1 MKQLFLAL
9 LLLFPVSAFAQHG
22 HAPAP
27 APAPAALSNGLGD
40 IDHPVST
47 TNAEAQKFFNQ
58 GLAYLY
64 AFNHEEAVKSF
75 KQATQLD
82 PQLAMGY
89 WGMSLA
95 LGSNY
100 NVQADGPSL
109 LTAYS
114 NLQKALELAPK
125 ASEPERDYI
134 NALAKRYSSDVQADQ
149 KKLALDYRN
158 AMGELVKRYPDD
170 LDAAT
175 LYAESIMNLTPW
187 KLWSLDGKPG
197 ADTVEL
203 VAVLEGVL
211 RRNPNHTGANHYY
224 IHAVE
229 ASNNPDRALPS
240 AARLGKIAPK
250 AGHLVH
256 MPSHI
261 YIRTGDYGEAAQSN
275 VDAIGVDR
283 EYIQKTGAQGL
294 YTLMYYNHNIHF
306 LASASAFKGRY
317 ADSIKSARELEANV
331 SPHLKAMPMLE
342 MFRPYPIVAM
352 NRFNRWD
359 DILKEPKPDESL
371 KITTAIWHFA
381 RGNAYVGTNQPA
393 NAEAEL
399 KALQAVIKTVPADAP
414 LGNNVAVNVLKIAD
428 FALAG
433 KIAFARGDKQ
443 AAFDL
448 FNKAAAA
455 EDATSYN
462 EPADWDMPV
471 REVSGGLLL
480 ASGEYAAAENAF
492 RAELK
497 RHARNGRA
505 LFGLSESLKQQGKQ
519 ASAQMVW
526 REYEEAWK
534 AAEAKLTVA
543 DLTGMPAKTVSGT
556 TAGNATRSND
566 APQAQSSS
574 TATAPVQFGSVLLK
588 TGVRLRYA
596 YQGDE
601 NGTPVIL
608 LHGYTDSW
616 FSFSQVLPLM
626 DQRYRVYTLDQRGH
640 GDSDRPVG
648 GYAMEQFAADVIAFM
663 DAMKIQQATIVG
675 HSMGSFVAQHVAA
688 ENPDRVKR
696 LVLVATATTVHTNE
710 LVRQVQR
717 EVNALTD
724 PVPEKFVHDFQV
736 STAFQPL
743 SSEFFQTAL
752 KESRKLPAHVW
763 REVMAEMM
771 SPDTAVQL
779 KKIKTPTL
787 ILWGDKDFFP
797 RSEQDSLVSA
807 LPNAVLKV
815 YKDTGH
821 ALHWERPE
829 TFVTDL
835 KTFINSDL
843 QAFAK

>member
-1 MKQLFLAL
+1 
-9 LLLFPVSAFAQHG
+9 
-22 HAPAP
+22 
-27 APAPAALSNGLGD
+27 
-40 IDHPVST
+40 
-47 TNAEAQKFFNQ
+47 
-58 GLAYLY
+58 
-64 AFNHEEAVKSF
+64 
-75 KQATQLD
+75 
-82 PQLAMGY
+82 
-89 WGMSLA
+89 
-95 LGSNY
+95 
-100 NVQADGPSL
+100 
-109 LTAYS
+109 
-114 NLQKALELAPK
+114 
-125 ASEPERDYI
+125 
-134 NALAKRYSSDVQADQ
+134 
-149 KKLALDYRN
+149 
-158 AMGELVKRYPDD
+158 
-170 LDAAT
+170 
-175 LYAESIMNLTPW
+175 
-187 KLWSLDGKPG
+187 
-197 ADTVEL
+197 
-203 VAVLEGVL
+203 
-211 RRNPNHTGANHYY
+211 
-224 IHAVE
+224 
-229 ASNNPDRALPS
+229 LPS

-275 VDAIGVDR
+275 VDAIVADR

-294 YTLMYYNHNIHF
+294 YTMMYYNHNIHF

-342 MFRPYPIVAM
+342 MFRPYSIVAM
-352 NRFNRWD
+352 TRFNRWD
-359 DILKEPKPDESL
+359 DVLKEPKPDESL
-371 KITTAIWHFA
+371 KITTGFWHFA
-381 RGNAYVGTNQPA
+381 RGSAYVGTGQPA
-393 NAEAEL
+393 NADAEL

-414 LGNNVAVNVLKIAD
+414 MGNNVAVNVMKVAEL
-428 FALAG
+428 ALAG

-448 FNKAAAA
+448 LNKAAAA

-462 EPADWDMPV
+462 EPADWDLPV
-471 REVSGGLLL
+471 REVFGGLLL
-480 ASGEYAAAENAF
+480 TTGDYAAAEKAF
-492 RAELK
+492 RDELK
-497 RHARNGRA
+497 RHPRNGRA

-519 ASAQMVW
+519 SSAQMVW

-543 DLTGMPAKTVSGT
+543 DLTGIPAKTVS
-556 TAGNATRSND
+556 S
-566 APQAQSSS
+566 
-574 TATAPVQFGSVLLK
+574 ATARNTAAPAKFDSVLLK

-601 NGTPVIL
+601 NGVPVIL

-616 FSFSQVLPLM
+616 FSFSQILPLM

-640 GDSDRPVG
+640 GESDRPVG

-663 DAMKIQQATIVG
+663 DAKNIRQATIVG
-675 HSMGSFVAQHVAA
+675 HSMGSFVAQHVAVVA
-688 ENPDRVKR
+688 PERVKR
-696 LVLVATATTVHTNE
+696 LVLVATATAVHTNE
-710 LVRQVQR
+710 LVRQLQR
-717 EVNALTD
+717 EVNALSD
-724 PVPEKFVHDFQV
+724 PIPQKFVYDFQV

-743 SSEFFQTAL
+743 SNEFFHAVL
-752 KESRKLPAHVW
+752 KESMKLPAHVW

-771 SPDTAVQL
+771 SPETAVEL

-787 ILWGDKDFFP
+787 ILWGDRDFFP

-829 TFVTDL
+829 SFATDL

>member
-1 MKQLFLAL
+1 MKHLLLSL
-9 LLLFPVSAFAQHG
+9 LLLFPASAFAQHG
-22 HAPAP
+22 HAPAKEP
-27 APAPAALSNGLGD
+27 VPVALSSGLGD
-40 IDHPVST
+40 INHPVST
-47 TNAEAQKFFNQ
+47 TNADAQKFFNQ
-58 GLAYLY
+58 GLAYVY
-64 AFNHEEAVKSF
+64 AFNHAEAVRSF

-89 WGMSLA
+89 WGMALA

-100 NVQADGPSL
+100 NAQADGPSL
-109 LTAYS
+109 LTAYA
-114 NLQKALELAPK
+114 NLQKAIELAPK
-125 ASEPERDYI
+125 ASEHERAYI
-134 NALAKRYSSDVQADQ
+134 DALAKRYSSDIQVDRQ
-149 KKLALDYRN
+149 KLAVDYRN
-158 AMGELVKRYPDD
+158 AMSELAKRYPDD

-175 LYAESIMNLTPW
+175 LYAESMMNLTPW
-187 KLWSLDGKPG
+187 KLWSLDGKPN
-197 ADTVEL
+197 ADTLEI
-203 VAVLEGVL
+203 VAVLENVL

-261 YIRTGDYGEAAQSN
+261 YIRTGDYTEAAQSN
-275 VDAIGVDR
+275 VDAIVADR

-294 YTLMYYNHNIHF
+294 YTMMYYNHNIHF

-317 ADSIKSARELEANV
+317 ADSIKSARELETNV

-342 MFRPYPIVAM
+342 MFRPYSIVAM
-352 NRFNRWD
+352 TRFNRWD

-371 KITTAIWHFA
+371 KITTGFWHYA
-381 RGNAYVGTNQPA
+381 RGSAYAATGQAA
-393 NAEAEL
+393 NADAEL
-399 KALQAVIKTVPADAP
+399 KALQAVIKTVAADAP
-414 LGNNVAVNVLKIAD
+414 MGNNVAVNVLQVGD
-428 FALAG
+428 LSLAG
-433 KIAFARGDKQ
+433 RIAFARGDKQ

-448 FNKAAAA
+448 LNKAAAA
-455 EDATSYN
+455 ENSTSYN
-462 EPADWDMPV
+462 EPADWDLPV
-471 REVSGGLLL
+471 REVLGGLLL
-480 ASGEYAAAENAF
+480 TSGEYAAAEIAF
-492 RAELK
+492 RDELK
-497 RHARNGRA
+497 RHPRNGRA
-505 LFGLSESLKQQGKQ
+505 LFGLSESLKQQGKKS
-519 ASAQMVW
+519 SAQMVW

-534 AAEAKLTVA
+534 AADAKLTVA
-543 DLTGMPAKTVSGT
+543 DLTGIQTKTVSGA
-556 TAGNATRSND
+556 TASN
-566 APQAQSSS
+566 
-574 TATAPVQFGSVLLK
+574 TAAPVQFDSVLLK

-601 NGTPVIL
+601 NGIPVIL

-616 FSFSQVLPLM
+616 FSFSQILPLM
-626 DQRYRVYTLDQRGH
+626 DQKYRVYTLDQRGH
-640 GDSDRPVG
+640 GESDRPVG
-648 GYAMEQFAADVIAFM
+648 GYAMEQFAGDVIAFM
-663 DAMKIQQATIVG
+663 DAKNIKQATIVG
-675 HSMGSFVAQHVAA
+675 HSMGSFVAQHLAVEAP
-688 ENPDRVKR
+688 ERVKR
-696 LVLVATATTVHTNE
+696 LVLVATATTVHTND
-710 LVRQVQR
+710 LARQLQR
-717 EVNALTD
+717 DVNALTD

-743 SSEFFQTAL
+743 SNEFFHTVL
-752 KESRKLPAHVW
+752 KESMKLPAHVW

-771 SPDTAVQL
+771 SPQAGAGVEL
-779 KKIKTPTL
+779 KKVKAPTL

-797 RSEQDSLVSA
+797 RSEQDSLVSV

-829 TFVTDL
+829 TFATDL

>member
-1 MKQLFLAL
+1 MKHLFLAL

-22 HAPAP
+22 HAPAK
-27 APAPAALSNGLGD
+27 APAPVALSSGLGD

-58 GLAYLY
+58 GLAYMY
-64 AFNHEEAVKSF
+64 AFNHEEAVRSF

-89 WGMSLA
+89 WGMAIA

-100 NVQADGPSL
+100 NVPADGPSL
-109 LTAYS
+109 LTAYT

-125 ASEPERDYI
+125 ASEHERAYI
-134 NALAKRYSSDVQADQ
+134 DALAKRYSSDVQADQ
-149 KKLALDYRN
+149 KKLAGDYRI
-158 AMGELVKRYPDD
+158 AMGEVAKRYPDD

-187 KLWSLDGKPG
+187 KLWSLDGKPA

-203 VAVLEGVL
+203 VGVLEGVL

-261 YIRTGDYGEAAQSN
+261 YIRTGDYNEAAQSN
-275 VDAIGVDR
+275 VDAIVADR

-294 YTLMYYNHNIHF
+294 YTMMYYNHNIHF
-306 LASASAFKGRY
+306 LASANAFKGRY

-331 SPHLKAMPMLE
+331 APHLKAMPMLE
-342 MFRPYPIVAM
+342 MFRPYSIVAM
-352 NRFNRWD
+352 TRFNRWD
-359 DILKEPKPDESL
+359 DVLKEPKPDESL
-371 KITTAIWHFA
+371 KITTGFWHYA
-381 RGNAYVGTNQPA
+381 RGNAYVGTNQRA

-399 KALQAVIKTVPADAP
+399 KALQAVAKTVPADAP
-414 LGNNVAVNVLKIAD
+414 MGNNVAVNVLKVAE

-448 FNKAAAA
+448 LNKAAAA

-462 EPADWDMPV
+462 EPADWDLPV

-480 ASGEYAAAENAF
+480 TSGEYAAAEKAF
-492 RAELK
+492 RDELK
-497 RHARNGRA
+497 RHPRNGRA
-505 LFGLSESLKQQGKQ
+505 LFGLAESLKQQGKQ
-519 ASAQMVW
+519 SSAQMVW

-543 DLTGMPAKTVSGT
+543 DLTGIPAKTVSGA
-556 TAGNATRSND
+556 TASNA
-566 APQAQSSS
+566 A
-574 TATAPVQFGSVLLK
+574 APVQFGSVLLK

-601 NGTPVIL
+601 NGVPVIL

-616 FSFSQVLPLM
+616 FSFSQILPMM
-626 DQRYRVYTLDQRGH
+626 DQKYRVYTLDQRGH
-640 GDSDRPVG
+640 GNSDRPVG

-663 DAMKIQQATIVG
+663 DAKKIQQATIVG
-675 HSMGSFVAQHVAA
+675 HSMGSFVAQHVAVVA
-688 ENPDRVKR
+688 PERVKR

-710 LVRQVQR
+710 LVRQLDR
-717 EVNALTD
+717 EINALSD
-724 PVPEKFVHDFQV
+724 PIPEKFVYDFQI

-743 SSEFFQTAL
+743 SNEFFHAVL
-752 KESRKLPAHVW
+752 KESRKLPANVW

-771 SPDTAVQL
+771 SPETAVEL

-797 RSEQDSLVSA
+797 RSEQDALVSA

-829 TFVTDL
+829 TFATDL

-843 QAFAK
+843 QAFAKK

>member
-1 MKQLFLAL
+1 
-9 LLLFPVSAFAQHG
+9 
-22 HAPAP
+22 
-27 APAPAALSNGLGD
+27 
-40 IDHPVST
+40 
-47 TNAEAQKFFNQ
+47 
-58 GLAYLY
+58 
-64 AFNHEEAVKSF
+64 
-75 KQATQLD
+75 
-82 PQLAMGY
+82 
-89 WGMSLA
+89 
-95 LGSNY
+95 
-100 NVQADGPSL
+100 
-109 LTAYS
+109 
-114 NLQKALELAPK
+114 
-125 ASEPERDYI
+125 
-134 NALAKRYSSDVQADQ
+134 
-149 KKLALDYRN
+149 
-158 AMGELVKRYPDD
+158 
-170 LDAAT
+170 
-175 LYAESIMNLTPW
+175 
-187 KLWSLDGKPG
+187 
-197 ADTVEL
+197 
-203 VAVLEGVL
+203 
-211 RRNPNHTGANHYY
+211 
-224 IHAVE
+224 
-229 ASNNPDRALPS
+229 
-240 AARLGKIAPK
+240 
-250 AGHLVH
+250 
-256 MPSHI
+256 
-261 YIRTGDYGEAAQSN
+261 
-275 VDAIGVDR
+275 
-283 EYIQKTGAQGL
+283 
-294 YTLMYYNHNIHF
+294 
-306 LASASAFKGRY
+306 
-317 ADSIKSARELEANV
+317 
-331 SPHLKAMPMLE
+331 
-342 MFRPYPIVAM
+342 
-352 NRFNRWD
+352 
-359 DILKEPKPDESL
+359 
-371 KITTAIWHFA
+371 
-381 RGNAYVGTNQPA
+381 
-393 NAEAEL
+393 
-399 KALQAVIKTVPADAP
+399 
-414 LGNNVAVNVLKIAD
+414 
-428 FALAG
+428 
-433 KIAFARGDKQ
+433 
-443 AAFDL
+443 
-448 FNKAAAA
+448 
-455 EDATSYN
+455 
-462 EPADWDMPV
+462 
-471 REVSGGLLL
+471 
-480 ASGEYAAAENAF
+480 
-492 RAELK
+492 
-497 RHARNGRA
+497 
-505 LFGLSESLKQQGKQ
+505 LKQQGKQ

-556 TAGNATRSND
+556 TAGNATRSSD
-566 APQAQSSS
+566 APQARSSS
-574 TATAPVQFGSVLLK
+574 AATAPVQFGSVLLK

-663 DAMKIQQATIVG
+663 DAMKIPQATIVG

-797 RSEQDSLVSA
+797 RSEQDSLVSGM
-807 LPNAVLKV
+807 PNAVLKV

-829 TFVTDL
+829 SFATDL

-843 QAFAK
+843 QAFAKK

>member
-1 MKQLFLAL
+1 MKHLFLAL
-9 LLLFPVSAFAQHG
+9 LLLFPVAAFAQHG
-22 HAPAP
+22 HTPAKEPAP
-27 APAPAALSNGLGD
+27 VTLTSGLGD

-58 GLAYLY
+58 GLAYVY
-64 AFNHEEAVKSF
+64 AFNHEEAVRSF

-89 WGMSLA
+89 WGMALA

-149 KKLALDYRN
+149 KKLAVDYKN
-158 AMGELVKRYPDD
+158 AMGELAKRYPDD

-175 LYAESIMNLTPW
+175 LYAESLMNLTPW
-187 KLWSLDGKPG
+187 KLWSLDGKPN
-197 ADTVEL
+197 ADTLEL
-203 VAVLEGVL
+203 VSVLEGVL

-229 ASNNPDRALPS
+229 ASNNAERALPS
-240 AARLGKIAPK
+240 AARLGKIAPN

-261 YIRTGDYGEAAQSN
+261 YIRTGDYVEAAQAN
-275 VDAIGVDR
+275 VDAIVADR

-294 YTLMYYNHNIHF
+294 YTMMYYNHNIHF
-306 LASASAFKGRY
+306 LASASALKGRF
-317 ADSIKSARELEANV
+317 ADSIKAARELEANV

-342 MFRPYPIVAM
+342 MFRPYPIIALT
-352 NRFNRWD
+352 RFNRWD
-359 DILKEPKPDESL
+359 DVLKEPKPDEAL
-371 KITTAIWHFA
+371 KITTGIWHFA
-381 RGNAYVGTNQPA
+381 RGSAYVGTNQPA
-393 NAEAEL
+393 NADAEL
-399 KALQAVIKTVPADAP
+399 KALQALIKTIPADAP
-414 LGNNVAVNVLKIAD
+414 LGNNLAVNILKLAD
-428 FALAG
+428 LELAG

-448 FNKAAAA
+448 LNKAALA

-462 EPADWDMPV
+462 EPADWDLPV
-471 REVSGGLLL
+471 REVFGGLLL
-480 ASGEYAAAENAF
+480 TSGEYVVAEKAF
-492 RAELK
+492 RDELK
-497 RHARNGRA
+497 RHPRNGRA

-519 ASAQMVW
+519 SSAQMVW

-534 AAEAKLTVA
+534 TADAKLTVA
-543 DLTGMPAKTVSGT
+543 DLTGLPAKTASG
-556 TAGNATRSND
+556 
-566 APQAQSSS
+566 
-574 TATAPVQFGSVLLK
+574 ATASNAAPASQVQFGSVLLK
-588 TGVRLRYA
+588 TGVRVRYA
-596 YQGDE
+596 YQGYE

-616 FSFSQVLPLM
+616 FSFSQILPLM
-626 DQRYRVYTLDQRGH
+626 DQKYRVYVLDQRGH

-648 GYAMEQFAADVIAFM
+648 GYAMEQFAADVVAFM

-675 HSMGSFVAQHVAA
+675 HSMGSFVAQHVAVA
-688 ENPDRVKR
+688 APERVKR
-696 LVLVATATTVHTNE
+696 LVLMATATTVHTND
-710 LVRQVQR
+710 LVRQLQR
-717 EVNALTD
+717 EINALSD
-724 PVPEKFVHDFQV
+724 PISEKFVYDFQV

-743 SSEFFQTAL
+743 SNEFFHSVM
-752 KESRKLPAHVW
+752 KESMKLPAHVW
-763 REVMAEMM
+763 RDVMAEMM
-771 SPDTAVQL
+771 SPDAGVEL
-779 KKIKTPTL
+779 KKIKAPTL

-797 RSEQDSLVSA
+797 RSEQDSLVSGM
-807 LPNAVLKV
+807 PNAVLKV

-829 TFVTDL
+829 SFATDL

-843 QAFAK
+843 QAFAKK